1 MKKQWKQLVG
11 SGVFD
16 SVSSRMKFWYQKLLI
31 FHKLL
36 YTVLQMWRND
46 EDDAFPKIYWVSSRN
61 QTWAT
66 AGRSN
71 QDLLTHCGSIL
82 RSRILVATHYTRGNQ
97 GWRTWRESVHA
108 ARGVSCEGSICQL
121 PCQPPARGS
130 ILASSGCH
138 GLDGSKSKR
147 DCEGE
152 ALPQCSVEFPVG
164 QYSCMWDSDWG
175 GWAG

>member
-46 EDDAFPKIYWVSSRN
+46 EDDAFPKIYWVSIRN

-82 RSRILVATHYTRGNQ
+82 RSRILVATHYTELG
-97 GWRTWRESVHA
+97 GSLCMLPGEWVAREA
-108 ARGVSCEGSICQL
+108 F
-121 PCQPPARGS
+121 
-130 ILASSGCH
+130 ASSPANPQQ
-138 GLDGSKSKR
+138 
-147 DCEGE
+147 E
-152 ALPQCSVEFPVG
+152 AASLPAVAAMAWTAASPSGTVRVRRFH
-164 QYSCMWDSDWG
+164 SALWNFL
-175 GWAG
+175 